1 MGIMP
6 WSIVVDALT
15 YGPPVKPGRAPGPR
29 SPSPGKGNICSREG
43 CGRPAPLR
51 VAVWFLVWWS
61 CSRHLDELIEL
72 IQEHGFPVT
81 YAQVPV
87 NPVTPDASS

>member
-1 MGIMP
+1 ML
-6 WSIVVDALT
+6 AQQQ
-15 YGPPVKPGRAPGPR
+15 R
-29 SPSPGKGNICSREG
+29 SPRDGRLAATVAHDGEGHICSREG